1 MNRLKLT
8 YQFLAVLSTAILLIC
23 LSCSSE
29 KSSNPVGSDPSY
41 QAAAKVNGQV
51 LSSCTGSVNGIN
63 VNIIGTDLTAVTDT
77 QGLFAFQGVPMGDQQ
92 LAFAQ
97 GDYQGSLV
105 INDIKPS
112 EKITV
117 HVHCYTHTVTVQ
129 NMERNRGASFK
140 GQITAID
147 PGASSIIVE
156 GTVDPI
162 VIDSTTEFEG
172 DIQVFEDL
180 FVGLM
185 VEGEAIETADMGLVA
200 TKIEAEYQEAKFKGA
215 ILTTDAVAFSFTVAG
230 FLDTIYTDEYTEYK
244 GELTGF
250 ADLLVD
256 LLVEGEGVYKG
267 FQYEQ
272 RFYATK
278 VELETDDEEGE
289 ELGEFRAVIK
299 PSGWNVNWQGSSG
312 HFSVEIRGEG
322 YAEVDTT
329 LPIILQ
335 AAQHQEKE
343 LENEGENDVTLESLS
358 VKLSGHH
365 VRAFFAKNQAFTLL
379 EEAVPGNSYE
389 ITITGT
395 FLDGTTFEL
404 TDTIYVLGPTAE

>member
-1 MNRLKLT
+1 MSKVKFIS
-8 YQFLAVLSTAILLIC
+8 QFLAVLSVAILLMC

-29 KSSNPVGSDPSY
+29 KSSNPVGSDISY

-63 VNIIGTDLTAVTDT
+63 VSIIGTDLTAVTDT

-97 GDYQGSLV
+97 GDYQGSMV

-112 EKITV
+112 ERITV
-117 HVHCYTHTVTVQ
+117 QVHCASAAVTVES
-129 NMERNRGASFK
+129 MGREASFE

-147 PGASSIIVE
+147 PATQSITVE
-156 GTVDPI
+156 GTEDPI

-180 FVGLM
+180 FVELM
-185 VEGEAIETADMGLVA
+185 VEGEAIETADMGWAA
-200 TKIEAEYQEAKFKGA
+200 TKIEAEYQEAEFKGA
-215 ILTTDAVAFSFTVAG
+215 IQTIDELNFAFTVAG
-230 FLDTIYTDEYTEYK
+230 FLDPIYVDDNTVYE

-250 ADLLVD
+250 ADLQVYQ
-256 LLVEGEGVYKG
+256 LVEGEGVYKG
-267 FQYEQ
+267 YQYEQ

-278 VELETDDEEGE
+278 VEVETDDEEGE
-289 ELGEFRAVIK
+289 ELGDFRALIK
-299 PSGWNVNWQGSSG
+299 PNSWNVNWQGSSG

-322 YAEVDTT
+322 YAEVDTS
-329 LPIILQ
+329 LPIILVRDSGD
-335 AAQHQEKE
+335 EV
-343 LENEGENDVTLESLS
+343 VTLESLS
-358 VKLSGHH
+358 VKRSGHH

-379 EEAVPGNSYE
+379 TEAVPGNSYE

-395 FLDGTTFEL
+395 LLDGTTFEL
-404 TDTIYVLGPTAE
+404 TDTIYVVGHTAE